1 MIVVVDYGVGNIASV
16 LNMLKRVGAK
26 AKASN
31 SREDIEQA
39 DKLILPGVGA
49 FDAGMQTLRSSG
61 LIEVLNE
68 QVLNKRKPVMGVCLG
83 SQMLGNGSEEGSE
96 PGLGWIDMDIVRFE
110 KRDGRKVPH
119 MGWNEVNPQLQHP
132 ILTRIDQES
141 RFYFVHSYYML
152 PRHAE
157 NTLLTAN
164 YDQQFTAA
172 VVKDN
177 IFGFQFHPEKSHK
190 FGMQL
195 FKNFVE
201 LI

>member
-49 FDAGMQTLRSSG
+49 FDAGMQTLRKSG

-68 QVLNKRKPVMGVCLG
+68 QVLGKQKPVMGVCLG
-83 SQMLGNGSEEGSE
+83 SQMLGNGSEEGGE

-110 KRDGRKVPH
+110 KREGRKVPH
-119 MGWNEVNPQLQHP
+119 MGWNEVTPQLQHP
-132 ILTRIDQES
+132 ILTGLNQLS

-172 VVKDN
+172 VVRDN
-177 IFGFQFHPEKSHK
+177 ILGFQFHPEKSHK

-201 LI
+201 LV

>member
-1 MIVVVDYGVGNIASV
+1 
-16 LNMLKRVGAK
+16 
-26 AKASN
+26 
-31 SREDIEQA
+31 
-39 DKLILPGVGA
+39 
-49 FDAGMQTLRSSG
+49 
-61 LIEVLNE
+61 
-68 QVLNKRKPVMGVCLG
+68 
-83 SQMLGNGSEEGSE
+83 MLGNGSEEGYE
-96 PGLGWIDMDIVRFE
+96 PGLGWVNMDIVRFE
-110 KRDGRKVPH
+110 KREGRKVPH
-119 MGWNEVNPQLQHP
+119 MGWNEVSPQLQHP
-132 ILTRIDQES
+132 ILTGIDQQS

-152 PRHAE
+152 PRDTN

-172 VVKDN
+172 VVKEN